1 MGGSFLPLAL
11 ISSSLSTMPQP
22 FPSSLT
28 LLTAILTLLLSIP
41 FRSFV
46 HAFQPIPVASPCF
59 AYVEGQGLY
68 VAGGYTKNSTLSQA
82 FVLDLSVSWNTSD
95 PVFRKLKNGPTMNH
109 TPCSMFNNGEDL
121 FVLSQATGYIYNVKS
136 DSWTVLH
143 NNIFMDA
150 YTIAGATD
158 LESGIIYIPNGGMD
172 FSGKRVVLALD
183 MKTGTSSTTAMP
195 PIDIVDLNVISIA
208 WCAYLRSFLFIFQ
221 SGLNMHTFTPSNVSE
236 SSSGWGTLTTKGIG
250 LSGVQSC
257 FFPAYDGTK
266 MVYFSTDNLQGYV
279 VILDMATLTWKQG
292 PPTTALIY
300 AACAVSGDYF
310 IVWGGE
316 TDGQLHIMDTNTNG
330 GDIPGETLVFNLK
343 KGTWTSRYIPP
354 PIPPSP
360 SPTMTPS
367 HILGATQTPAQ
378 HIPFTTNIPDYDDQ
392 NLVKVIIIVVGVFL
406 AIILTT
412 ISVYLGL
419 TKRVDSDTQSAKSD
433 ASTPFDIDTDSLSHL
448 GSDGARTL
456 YEHPHTIVK
465 GSTEKRNVQEGAFNT
480 QMTPQSPHAV
490 VEQGFVGHN
499 YKAELESAAHH
510 GAIARHQENQSETT
524 IN

>member
-1 MGGSFLPLAL
+1 
-11 ISSSLSTMPQP
+11 
-22 FPSSLT
+22 
-28 LLTAILTLLLSIP
+28 
-41 FRSFV
+41 
-46 HAFQPIPVASPCF
+46 
-59 AYVEGQGLY
+59 
-68 VAGGYTKNSTLSQA
+68 
-82 FVLDLSVSWNTSD
+82 
-95 PVFRKLKNGPTMNH
+95 
-109 TPCSMFNNGEDL
+109 MFNNGENL

-143 NNIFMDA
+143 NNIFMSE
-150 YTIAGATD
+150 YSIAAATD
-158 LESGIIYIPNGGMD
+158 LESGIVYIPNGGMD

-195 PIDIVDLNVISIA
+195 PVDI
-208 WCAYLRSFLFIFQ
+208 

-236 SSSGWGTLTTKGIG
+236 SSNGWGTLTTKGIG

-279 VILDMATLTWKQG
+279 FILDMATLAWKQG

-316 TDGQLHIMDTNTNG
+316 TDGQLHTMDTNTNG
-330 GDIPGETLVFNLK
+330 GDMPGETLVFNMK

-354 PIPPSP
+354 PLLPSL
-360 SPTMTPS
+360 SPTMTSS
-367 HILGATQTPAQ
+367 HILDATQTPSQ
-378 HIPFTTNIPDYDDQ
+378 RVPSKTNISDYDDQ
-392 NLVKVIIIVVGVFL
+392 NLVKIIIIVVGIIL

-419 TKRVDSDTQSAKSD
+419 TKRVDSDAQSARSD
-433 ASTPFDIDTDSLSHL
+433 GSTPFDTDTDSLSHL
-448 GSDGARTL
+448 GSDGTRTL

-465 GSTEKRNVQEGAFNT
+465 GPTERRNVQEGAFNT
-480 QMTPQSPHAV
+480 QMTPQRPHAV
-490 VEQGFVGHN
+490 VERGFVGHN
-499 YKAELESAAHH
+499 YKAELESVAHH
-510 GAIARHQENQSETT
+510 GAILARHQGNQSETT
-524 IN
+524 INKWT